1 MATAVAWYWRFD
13 DGETS
18 SEEQPEHYFL
28 MAGIHTIVC
37 IVTFDTGQKVRMTY
51 SQTVTDWSETSGEL
65 NGSHTNTVFRYALKK
80 QQGINVME
88 ITGDDYPVVEAR
100 SGSLEVFDDLG
111 QFLQLVFDN
120 NEKLWYH
127 ISTRP
132 GPDGS
137 GLSKIWKDKE
147 GNDLSI
153 EDITLSGSD
162 PVSVKITSHS
172 FLTGDTVKF
181 ASVGGTTELNGNSYT
196 VTKTDDD
203 NFTLDSTDSS
213 DFTAWT
219 SGGTATK
226 VGTDPAPK
234 VRFPEDRG
242 EHEHFLIHDIETH
255 LYVRPEDETN
265 RDATGYDSDGYVDDL
280 EFTLNIYE
288 DGNQSTTKASMSDVA
303 KAGEIIANKEAYANR
318 IQYEVT
324 VNKPEVVFLARQH
337 YFQVDD
343 VTRDPDTI
351 KPTEATYEENLQSN
365 WVTWLTRNRTTLRNM
380 VDLTTLS
387 GTATKTTGPDG
398 KSNSAMTISSAV
410 SIANDAQASGYL
422 MLWHKTGY
430 TISGV
435 TLTQYTTSGTWILSY
450 ASGSIPANLSLAA
463 GDVFDF
469 RLYSS
474 AIDSDTLSFYSDDI
488 VNNNGK
494 IVLPRW

>member
-1 MATAVAWYWRFD
+1 MATPVAWYWRFD

-18 SEEQPEHYFL
+18 SEEFPQHQHK
-28 MAGIHTIVC
+28 MAGIHTIIA
-37 IVTFDTGQKVRMTY
+37 IVTYDTGQKVRLTY
-51 SQTVTDWSETSGEL
+51 EQTVTDWSETSGEL
-65 NGSHTNTVFRYALKK
+65 NGSHTNTVFRYAIKP
-80 QQGINVME
+80 QQGINLTE
-88 ITGDDYPVVEAR
+88 LTGDDYPVTEAR
-100 SGSLEVFDDLG
+100 SGSLETFDDLG
-111 QFLQLVFDN
+111 QSWQLVFDN

-127 ISTRP
+127 ISTRN

-137 GLSKIWKDKE
+137 GLTKIWKDKE
-147 GNDLSI
+147 GDDLSI

-162 PVSVKITSHS
+162 PVSVEITDHS
-172 FLTGDTVKF
+172 YLTGDTVKF

-226 VGTDPAPK
+226 VGTDPVPK
-234 VRFPEDRG
+234 VKFGEDRG
-242 EHEHFLIHDIETH
+242 EHEHFFIHDIETH

-265 RDATGYDSDGYVDDL
+265 RDATGYDSDGFVDDI

-288 DGNQSTTKASMSDVA
+288 DGNQSTTKASMSDVT
-303 KAGEIIANKEAYANR
+303 KVGEVIADKEAYANR
-318 IQYEVT
+318 IQYEVI
-324 VNKPEVVFLARQH
+324 VNKSEVVFLARQH

-343 VTRDPDTI
+343 VTHDPDTI

-365 WVTWLTRNRTTLRNM
+365 WVTWLTRNRTALRNM
-380 VDLTTLS
+380 VDGTTLD

-398 KSNSAMTISSAV
+398 KSNSAITISAAV
-410 SIANDAQASGYL
+410 SVANAAQASGFL

-435 TLTQYTTSGTWILSY
+435 SLTQYATSGSWILSY
-450 ASGSIPANLSLAA
+450 VSGSIPANLELGV

-474 AIDSDTLSFYSDDI
+474 AIDSDTLSFYDSDI
-488 VNNNGK
+488 ENNNGN